1 MQKSSP
7 KWGDMPKEEEKKQ
20 GAGNVPSEKKL
31 PCGNKNRKS
40 SLIEKKCKHYQTFSN
55 FVRILY

>member
-20 GAGNVPSEKKL
+20 GAGNVPSEKNYL
-31 PCGNKNRKS
+31 VETR
-40 SLIEKKCKHYQTFSN
+40 IEKVH
-55 FVRILY
+55 